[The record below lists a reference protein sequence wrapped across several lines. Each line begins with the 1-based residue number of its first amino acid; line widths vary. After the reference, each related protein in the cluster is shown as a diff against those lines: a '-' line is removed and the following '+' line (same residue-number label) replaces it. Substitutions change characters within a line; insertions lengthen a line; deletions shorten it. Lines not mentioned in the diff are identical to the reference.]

1 MKYRPRRHQVLAE
14 RWLRE
19 HERCALFLDM
29 GLGKTVVTLTVL
41 RERIYEDFSVDRAL
55 VIAPKNVAEDT
66 WTREQEKWDH
76 LKDLRVSK
84 LLGTA
89 AQRRRALASCADVD
103 VINRENVQWLVEEL
117 GGRWPYDMVV
127 IDELSSFKSSHA
139 KRWRMLKRVIGQSR
153 YVVGL
158 TGTPAPKG
166 YLDLWPEIFLI
177 DGGARLDRSITRFR
191 ERYFNPGRRNGH
203 IVYDWRLKPGA
214 KEEIDRRLADICLSM
229 SAEDWLDLP
238 ELMPNRVTVRLDKK
252 ERAVYDQF
260 KRDHVLPLLDGKL
273 SALEN
278 MDAAVVGETAASV
291 SNKLL
296 QMSNGRVYEDGGNVF
311 RIHDRKLDALEQI
324 AEAGQNMLVF
334 YAFKHDL
341 SAIRERFPDAVEI
354 RDGGVAENIRRWNA
368 GQIPML
374 LCHPASAGH
383 GLNLQEGGHIAVW
396 YGLTWSLELYQQ
408 ANARL
413 HRQGQTER
421 VIIHHILADGTMD
434 ARVMDALEQK
444 DVTQRSLLAALKEEM
459 TL

>member
-1 MKYRPRRHQVLAE
+1 MKYSPRRHQVLAE

-76 LKDLRVSK
+76 LSDLRVAK

-177 DGGARLDRSITRFR
+177 DGGERLDRSITRFR

-238 ELMPNRVTVRLDKK
+238 ELMLNRVTVRLDKK

-278 MDAAVVGETAASV
+278 MDAAVVGETAAAV

-311 RIHDRKLDALEQI
+311 RIHERKLDALEQI
-324 AEAGQNMLVF
+324 AEAGKNMLVF

-341 SAIRERFPDAVEI
+341 AAIRERFPDAVEI
-354 RDGGVAENIRRWNA
+354 RDGSVAENIRRWND

-383 GLNLQEGGHIAVW
+383 GLNLQEGGHLAVW

-421 VIIHHILADGTMD
+421 VIIHHILAEGTMD
-434 ARVMDALEQK
+434 ARVMDALEKK

-459 TL
+459 T

>member
-1 MKYRPRRHQVLAE
+1 MIYRPRRHQVLAE

-76 LKDLRVSK
+76 LKDLRVAK
-84 LLGTA
+84 VLGTA
-89 AQRRRALASCADVD
+89 EQRRRALASGADVD

-238 ELMPNRVTVRLDKK
+238 ELMLNRVTVRLDKK

-278 MDAAVVGETAASV
+278 MDAAVVGETAAAV

-311 RIHDRKLDALEQI
+311 RIHERKLDALEQI
-324 AEAGQNMLVF
+324 AEAGQNLLVF

-341 SAIRERFPDAVEI
+341 AAIRERFPDAVEI

-383 GLNLQEGGHIAVW
+383 GLNLQEGGHLAVW

-421 VIIHHILADGTMD
+421 VIIHHILAEGTMD
-434 ARVMDALEQK
+434 ERVMDALEKK

-459 TL
+459 T

>member
-1 MKYRPRRHQVLAE
+1 MLAE

-41 RERIYEDFSVDRAL
+41 RERIYDDFSVDRAL

-76 LKDLRVSK
+76 LSDLRVARV
-84 LLGTA
+84 LGTA
-89 AQRRRALASCADVD
+89 AQRRRALASHADVD

-127 IDELSSFKSSHA
+127 VDELSSFKSSHA

-177 DGGARLDRSITRFR
+177 DGGERLDRSITRFR

-238 ELMPNRVTVRLDKK
+238 ELILNRVTVRLDKK
-252 ERAVYDQF
+252 ERIIYDQF

-278 MDAAVVGETAASV
+278 MDAAVVGETAAAV

-311 RIHDRKLDALEQI
+311 RIHDRKLDALEEI
-324 AEAGQNMLVF
+324 AETGQNMLVF

-341 SAIRERFPDAVEI
+341 AAIRERFPDAVEI

-368 GQIPML
+368 GEIPML

-421 VIIHHILADGTMD
+421 VIIHHILAEGTMD
-434 ARVMDALEQK
+434 ARVMDALEKK

-459 TL
+459 TI